1 MGENYFIT
9 NGICKVT
16 ETNREGYHSGNMN
29 YGELYTE
36 KVDEGKDSPSAAH
49 RPIKRKPLGI
59 EKSSKKRPFPS
70 LKSVIL
76 RKRKP
81 LGIEKSS
88 KKVSFPSLKRLS
100 LKKRVILKKTNNDD
114 SDSESDSDSDSDS
127 DYPVDK
133 ESKKPIPFIFPSI
146 IKDMYVDDLYI
157 NETDSWNQG
166 YCPLEYVE
174 NIEEERH
181 SSRHDEDDD
190 YEDKYD
196 VLHNRWRNGTFI
208 MRINGEIHNVNM
220 LVMLLQ
226 VEEIMEIVSYD
237 RYMYLVKNTE
247 LTKNEVPFD
256 LLHITKEESYSA
268 QRIFKGLRVIL
279 EKLWHAIMDDEHKD
293 IEIVKKLYRMMLLSY
308 SITCSRIQRL
318 ATESMADKDLSLA
331 AKRKIISILYVVY
344 KKLDNLKRLN
354 MERILG

>member
-1 MGENYFIT
+1 MSNIIEFMGENYFIT

-16 ETNREGYHSGNMN
+16 ETNREGYNSGNIN
-29 YGELYTE
+29 YGELHTE
-36 KVDEGKDSPSAAH
+36 KVDSDDSD
-49 RPIKRKPLGI
+49 
-59 EKSSKKRPFPS
+59 
-70 LKSVIL
+70 
-76 RKRKP
+76 
-81 LGIEKSS
+81 
-88 KKVSFPSLKRLS
+88 
-100 LKKRVILKKTNNDD
+100 DD
-114 SDSESDSDSDSDS
+114 SDSEQSEW
-127 DYPVDK
+127 VDK
-133 ESKKPIPFIFPSI
+133 ESKKPIPFIFPAI
-146 IKDMYVDDLYI
+146 IKDMYVDDLYV
-157 NETDSWNQG
+157 NDTDSWNGG

-181 SSRHDEDDD
+181 SSRYDEDDD
-190 YEDKYD
+190 YEDKCD
-196 VLHNRWRNGTFI
+196 VLRNRWRNGTFI

-226 VEEIMEIVSYD
+226 VEEIMEIVAYD

-247 LTKNEVPFD
+247 LTENNVLFD
-256 LLHITKEESYSA
+256 LLHITGEESV

-279 EKLWHAIMDDEHKD
+279 EKLWHAIMDDERKD

-318 ATESMADKDLSLA
+318 ATEITENKDISLD

>member
-1 MGENYFIT
+1 MSNTIEFMGENYFIT

-29 YGELYTE
+29 YEELYTE
-36 KVDEGKDSPSAAH
+36 KVD
-49 RPIKRKPLGI
+49 
-59 EKSSKKRPFPS
+59 
-70 LKSVIL
+70 
-76 RKRKP
+76 
-81 LGIEKSS
+81 
-88 KKVSFPSLKRLS
+88 
-100 LKKRVILKKTNNDD
+100 TNNDD
-114 SDSESDSDSDSDS
+114 SDSESDSDS

-237 RYMYLVKNTE
+237 RYMYLVNTE

-256 LLHITKEESYSA
+256 LLHITKEESYSV